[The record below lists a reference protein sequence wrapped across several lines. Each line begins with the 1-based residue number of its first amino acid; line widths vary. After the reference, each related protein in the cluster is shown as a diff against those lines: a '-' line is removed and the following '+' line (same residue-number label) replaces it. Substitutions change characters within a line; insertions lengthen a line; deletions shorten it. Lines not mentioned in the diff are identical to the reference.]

1 MKKYIGLIL
10 LLCVC
15 LLGGCGKEERLA
27 FLEEFTQEE
36 LDAYLIGRTRE
47 DLWEEFGESKF
58 DSDRNENIEEYWEVD
73 EFYGKNLK
81 VEYDENFKVISCKIY
96 TYKSGIDF
104 LGYYLLA
111 FVIVLCCGVTFFGIG
126 IPLLFLIGRS
136 RKVKANT
143 FVIASVVAF
152 LCHIIAEM
160 KHLFPDDLYVVIP
173 FLISILLVPNWIMGS
188 IFTIRECIKD
198 GMSKSGMVRLVI
210 CGLLLLYFIYKV
222 ILMLKQ
228 SYIF

>member
-10 LLCVC
+10 LLCLC

-58 DSDRNENIEEYWEVD
+58 DFEQEDTKEYWEVD
-73 EFYGKNLK
+73 EFYGKNLR
-81 VEYDENFKVISCKIY
+81 VEYDENFKVVSCEVY
-96 TYKSGIDF
+96 TYKSGVDF
-104 LGYYLLA
+104 LPYYLLGFA
-111 FVIVLCCGVTFFGIG
+111 IVLFGGVTLFGVG
-126 IPLLFLIGRS
+126 ILLLFLIGRS

-143 FVIASVVAF
+143 FVIASIVAF
-152 LCHIIAEM
+152 LCHIVAELE
-160 KHLFPDDLYVVIP
+160 HLFPNDSYLLIP
-173 FLISILLVPNWIMGS
+173 YLISILLIPNWIMGS
-188 IFTIRECIKD
+188 IFTIRECVKD